1 MSADAGLDHL
11 LARVSSLEGLVRRA
25 VDRRRGVDPA
35 PDDPFR
41 GLYISDDQIDRL
53 LADPEIPAPPDAD
66 FLRAEAVADAGT
78 YATEGPDRIGTL
90 RLHDV
95 ASAFALD
102 ATDVRLLLVALAP
115 DLDPRFERF
124 YGYLNDDVTR
134 RRATIG
140 LALELAGGDPT
151 DTTDRSRATRLAEA
165 GLLLVEEP
173 DRPYLGR
180 SLRVPDHVTA
190 HLLGDGRLD
199 PAVRGYC
206 PPTLPAQPLVLSA
219 KVRLVYLR
227 EPVNGIAR
235 DRVTAAGPTVVL
247 DAERI
252 AADADIAVLA
262 RIAGREA
269 LILGARLV
277 VGPVEALAEL
287 DPAAIRAFADQA
299 CPVALTGRGTWDP
312 RWSGSVPL
320 MLDVAEPGPAEQLA
334 VWQAYLAGSDID
346 VVAET
351 VQFRLSPEQVGRA
364 AEAGLLQAAH
374 DGTTVTGDHLRA
386 GARGQNAAGLDRLA
400 RRVEPAVGWPDLVL
414 PAEHVRQLRELAD
427 RARNRQLVL
436 GGWKMR
442 PGGGRGRGVS
452 GLFAGDSGTGKTL
465 AAEVIAA
472 ELGLDLY
479 VVNLATVVDKYVG
492 ETEKNLERIFTEA
505 AGVNGV
511 LLFDEADAVFGKR
524 SEVRDAHDRYANVET
539 AYLLQRMESFDGIVL
554 LTTNL
559 RANVDEAFT
568 RRLDAV
574 VDFPMPDDT
583 HRLRLWDR
591 CLGST
596 LPRADDLDLEFCAK
610 AFELSGGSIRSI
622 ALTAA
627 YLAASADRPVEMADL
642 VRAVHQEYRKLGRL
656 SGESEFGRYHE
667 LLRR

>member
-1 MSADAGLDHL
+1 MSVDPGSEHL
-11 LARVSSLEGLVRRA
+11 LARLAGLHGLVRRA
-25 VDRRRGVDPA
+25 VDRRRGLDPA

-41 GLYISDDQIDRL
+41 GLYITDAQIDRL
-53 LADPEIPAPPDAD
+53 LADPGVPATPDTDFLNAEADAD
-66 FLRAEAVADAGT
+66 TASVRA
-78 YATEGPDRIGTL
+78 ATPI
-90 RLHDV
+90 RLHSL
-95 ASAFALD
+95 ATAFEMD
-102 ATDVRLLLVALAP
+102 DRDIRLLLVALAP

-140 LALELAGGDPT
+140 LALELAGGDTT
-151 DTTDRSRATRLAEA
+151 DAVDRSRVTRLAEA
-165 GLLLVEEP
+165 GLMLVEEP

-180 SLRVPDHVTA
+180 ALRVPDQVTA
-190 HLLGDGRLD
+190 HLLGDDRLD
-199 PAVRGYC
+199 PAVRGYR
-206 PPTLPAQPLVLSA
+206 PPVLPAQPLDLSA
-219 KVRLVYLR
+219 HVRLVYLR
-227 EPVNGIAR
+227 EEVNGVAR
-235 DRVTAAGPTVVL
+235 DRVSAAGPTVVL

-252 AADADIAVLA
+252 PTDLDITVLA
-262 RIAGREA
+262 RIAARET

-312 RWSGSVPL
+312 RWSRSVPL
-320 MLDVAEPGPAEQLA
+320 TLDVAEPGPAEQLA
-334 VWQAYLAGSDID
+334 VWQAYLIGSDID
-346 VVAET
+346 AVAET
-351 VQFRLSPEQVGRA
+351 VQFRLSPEQVGRTA
-364 AEAGLLQAAH
+364 QAGLLQAAH
-374 DGTTVTGDHLRA
+374 DGSAVTGEHLRA

-400 RRVEPAVGWPDLVL
+400 RRVQPAVGWPDLVL

-427 RARNRQLVL
+427 RARNRQQVL
-436 GGWKMR
+436 GSWNMR

-472 ELGLDLY
+472 DLGLDLY
-479 VVNLATVVDKYVG
+479 VVNLATVVDKYIG

-591 CLGST
+591 CLGAG
-596 LPRADDLDLEFCAK
+596 LPRAGDLDLAFCAR

-667 LLRR
+667 LLRG

>member
-1 MSADAGLDHL
+1 MSADAGVDHL
-11 LARVSSLEGLVRRA
+11 LARITGLEGLVRRA
-25 VDRRRGVDPA
+25 VDRRRGLDPT

-53 LADPEIPAPPDAD
+53 LSDPAPPASPDAD
-66 FLRAEAVADAGT
+66 FLQAEADADAHAAAGSDGL
-78 YATEGPDRIGTL
+78 AGPL
-90 RLHDV
+90 RLH
-95 ASAFALD
+95 ALAAAFALD
-102 ATDVRLLLVALAP
+102 ESDVRLLLVALAP

-140 LALELAGGDPT
+140 LALELSGGDPT
-151 DTTDRSRATRLAEA
+151 DAADRSRVTRLADA
-165 GLLLVEEP
+165 GLMLVEEP

-190 HLLGDGRLD
+190 HLLGDDRLD
-199 PAVRGYC
+199 PAIRGYC
-206 PPTLPAQPLVLSA
+206 PPPLPAEPLALA
-219 KVRLVYLR
+219 PHIRLVYLR
-227 EPVNGIAR
+227 EPVTGIAR
-235 DRVTAAGPTVVL
+235 NRVTAAGPTVVL

-252 AADADIAVLA
+252 GADADIAVLA
-262 RIAGREA
+262 RIAAREA
-269 LILGARLV
+269 LILGAHLV
-277 VGPVEALAEL
+277 VGPVETLAEL

-299 CPVALTGRGTWDP
+299 CRVVLTGRGTWDP
-312 RWSGSVPL
+312 RWSRNVPL
-320 MLDVAEPGPAEQLA
+320 TLDVAEPGPAEQHA
-334 VWQAYLAGSDID
+334 VWTAYLAGAD
-346 VVAET
+346 VDAAAET

-364 AEAGLLQAAH
+364 AQAGLLQAAH
-374 DGTTVTGDHLRA
+374 DGTAVTGEHLRA

-400 RRVEPAVGWPDLVL
+400 RRVQPAVGWPDLVL

-591 CLGST
+591 CLGSA
-596 LPRADDLDLEFCAK
+596 LPRAGDLDLEFCAK